1 MGKGETERRGQSSLV
16 AYCIP
21 GRLCRGEGYRL
32 DRRRR
37 RKLFCRMIEGYFV
50 DADRRWGVWVSG
62 VVELGAWRV
71 VVVGGRHVVGRDLD
85 LVGMETVDHGKGGG
99 GWKGRG

>member
-1 MGKGETERRGQSSLV
+1 
-16 AYCIP
+16 
-21 GRLCRGEGYRL
+21 
-32 DRRRR
+32 
-37 RKLFCRMIEGYFV
+37 MIEGYFV

-85 LVGMETVDHGKGGG
+85 LVGMETVDHVEGGG
-99 GWKGRG
+99 FGMGEDDSKD